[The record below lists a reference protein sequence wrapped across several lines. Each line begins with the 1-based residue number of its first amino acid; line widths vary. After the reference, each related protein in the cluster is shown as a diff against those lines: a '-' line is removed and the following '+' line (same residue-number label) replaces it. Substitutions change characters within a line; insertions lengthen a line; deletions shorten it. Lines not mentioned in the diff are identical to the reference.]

1 MWSGRLG
8 YCGHL
13 GLHSVAVAE
22 DRHTLTACMR
32 LMSGMCSGLTDCSHD
47 RFLKVC
53 AFGEGVMQCR
63 RAGRVG
69 HAWPIRRCHGVVYGS
84 ARLCR

>member
-1 MWSGRLG
+1 MWSDRLG

-22 DRHTLTACMR
+22 NRHTLTACMR

-47 RFLKVC
+47 D
-53 AFGEGVMQCR
+53 GGGGQS
-63 RAGRVG
+63 
-69 HAWPIRRCHGVVYGS
+69 VYVNLGS
-84 ARLCR
+84 AGKG